1 MCTPEVTF
9 PSGIVSRFY
18 TPLTI
23 AELRQHGFEPIVD
36 TTKGTTT
43 LRRSSPF
50 FWAYPSTLEEAE
62 YESMFIDCLERAHA
76 HEQQFWSVVAQG
88 VLGDQDTFPFAV
100 YPVQTLDKP
109 WSPQTQHPATTAAVR
124 EMDVPED
131 LRARF
136 EERVFNARFLGSI
149 VRTGMGGPLELQSKG
164 CPTMA
169 ELVTRTEDGSDYTD
183 ETVSA
188 MWFGFKL
195 SLQLS
200 ASR

>member
-1 MCTPEVTF
+1 MCTSELSF
-9 PSGIVSRFY
+9 AGGITSRFY
-18 TPLTI
+18 TPLTVG
-23 AELRQHGFEPIVD
+23 ELRQHGFEPVVD

-43 LRRSSPF
+43 LRRSQPF

-76 HEQQFWSVVAQG
+76 HEQQFWSVLAQG
-88 VLGDQDTFPFAV
+88 VLRDDDIFPFAIF
-100 YPVQTLDKP
+100 PVQSLDKP
-109 WSPQTQHPATTAAVR
+109 WAPSQHQPATTAAIR
-124 EMDVPED
+124 EMEVPEP

-169 ELVTRTEDGSDYTD
+169 ELVTRSEDGADYTD

-200 ASR
+200 AAG